1 MKCTS
6 SLETFLVF
14 MFFWGGRTGGRERL
28 GQDTSSIW
36 KQKSL
41 CSVFSSQHG
50 KKIKKKCDVLPKEK
64 QKPSPPNKREKE
76 M

>member
-1 MKCTS
+1 MKCTN

-14 MFFWGGRTGGRERL
+14 MFFWGGREGGRERL
-28 GQDTSSIW
+28 GQILQFGSKKPLFSFQFPTW
-36 KQKSL
+36 QKD
-41 CSVFSSQHG
+41 
-50 KKIKKKCDVLPKEK
+50 KKCDVLPKEK